1 MGKYSWSKLMF
12 LTMLI
17 MVLALAA
24 CGGGS
29 SEETSE
35 EEGSGD
41 TGSEESTEEGSE
53 EETEE
58 GSEEGSEDSA
68 SGDVYNYEDFN
79 QTVSNDGEA
88 SGEGTLNVG
97 LTSDTPFEGTL
108 NFNLYQGNPDFEVI
122 SLFDEPLMSMD
133 EDFQYTN
140 DGAMTYEVNE
150 DDNTVTFTMQ
160 EGVTWHDG
168 EPVTIDDYV
177 YSYEVIGHPEYP
189 GIRGATD
196 GFTLIEGYDEYKSGD
211 AEEISGIEVEDEYTA
226 TFTYTE
232 LAPSLT
238 AGGFWAYAM
247 PEHHYEGVE
256 IADMA
261 EAPQTRENP
270 LGMGPYKV
278 DSITPGEAV
287 VMSKYEDYWRGEPN
301 LDGVELTVVSPS
313 SIANALET
321 GEVDVAINF
330 PTDQYP
336 DVEGMEGVEWLANI
350 EGAYT
355 YIGFKLGEWNEDEG
369 RVDYKP
375 EEMKMGDKELRR
387 AMWHAM
393 DNDAVGERF
402 YNGLRWKATSL
413 ITPYHA
419 NWHDDSLEVP
429 EYDPEQANQILDEA
443 GYEDTDGDGFRETP
457 DGEPLEIN
465 FASMS
470 GGDTAEPLANYYI
483 QSWKDI
489 GLNVQLTNGRLIE
502 FNTFYDMVEND
513 DPEVD
518 IYQGAWGVGSDVD
531 PYGLYGPD
539 VPFNYPRYET
549 EESTQLME
557 EGNSPDAFDVEQ
569 RQEIYN
575 EWQALMVEEMPVV
588 PTLYRSYVVPVNER
602 VANYSIE
609 LGYNEETL
617 PYNWGV
623 TETE

>member
-29 SEETSE
+29 EEETSE

-58 GSEEGSEDSA
+58 GSDDSA
-68 SGDVYNYEDFN
+68 SAEDIYNYEDFN
-79 QTVSNDGEA
+79 KTVSNDGEVT
-88 SGEGTLNVG
+88 GEGTLNVG

-122 SLFDEPLMSMD
+122 SLFDEPLLTMD
-133 EDFQYTN
+133 EDFQFTN
-140 DGAMTYEVNE
+140 DGAMTFEVNE
-150 DDNTVTFTMQ
+150 DDNTVTFTLN
-160 EGVTWHDG
+160 EDVTWHDG
-168 EPVTIDDYV
+168 EPATIEDYV
-177 YSYEVIGHPEYP
+177 YAYEVIGHPEYP

-196 GFTLIEGYDEYKSGD
+196 GFTLLEGYNEYKAGEAD
-211 AEEISGIEVEDEYTA
+211 EISGIEVIDEQTA
-226 TFTYTE
+226 VFTYTE

-238 AGGFWAYAM
+238 AGGFWYYLM

-270 LGMGPYKV
+270 IGIGPYKV
-278 DSITPGEAV
+278 DSVTPGEAV
-287 VMSKYEDYWRGEPN
+287 VMSKFEDYWRGEPN
-301 LDGVELTVVSPS
+301 LDSIELSVVSPS
-313 SIANALET
+313 SVANAMET
-321 GEVDVAINF
+321 GEIDLAINF
-330 PTDQYP
+330 PTDQFP
-336 DVEGMEGVEWLANI
+336 DVSEMEGVEWLANI
-350 EGAYT
+350 EGSYT

-375 EEMKMGDKELRR
+375 EEMKMGDPELRR

-402 YNGLRWKATSL
+402 YNGLRWKATTL

-419 NWHDDSLEVP
+419 NWHDDSVEVP

-457 DGEPLEIN
+457 EGEPLEIN

-470 GGDTAEPLANYYI
+470 GGDIAEPLANYYI

-502 FNTFYDMVEND
+502 FNTFYDMLEND

-518 IYQGAWGVGSDVD
+518 VYQGAWGVGSDVD

-539 VPFNYPRYET
+539 VDFNYPRYES

-557 EGNSPDAFDVEQ
+557 EGNSPEAFDVET

-575 EWQALMVEEMPVV
+575 EWQELMVEEMPVV
-588 PTLYRSYVVPVNER
+588 PTLYRSFVVPVNDR
-602 VANYSIE
+602 VVNYSIE
-609 LGYNEETL
+609 LGFNEETA